1 MDAVLEDRY
10 QIIETLRIP
19 SWQSITGGE
28 LQCLRALGVSGRQ
41 FSVWGLHSDGQPQ
54 ALDLD
59 YLESISSA
67 VAFDGLLGL
76 ETLYLRGVDAAA
88 R

>member
-1 MDAVLEDRY
+1 MSAGIGCQR
-10 QIIETLRIP
+10 P
-19 SWQSITGGE
+19 
-28 LQCLRALGVSGRQ
+28 GVY
-41 FSVWGLHSDGQPQ
+41 VWGLHIDGQPQ

-76 ETLYLRGVDAAA
+76 GNTVSERRGCGCEVIVVLAIFA
-88 R
+88 RAG

>member
-1 MDAVLEDRY
+1 MSAGIGCQR
-10 QIIETLRIP
+10 P
-19 SWQSITGGE
+19 
-28 LQCLRALGVSGRQ
+28 GVY
-41 FSVWGLHSDGQPQ
+41 VWGLHIDGQPQ

-67 VAFDGLLGL
+67 GAFDGLLGL
-76 ETLYLRGVDAAA
+76 ETLYLRDVDAAA

>member
-1 MDAVLEDRY
+1 MSAG
-10 QIIETLRIP
+10 I
-19 SWQSITGGE
+19 GG
-28 LQCLRALGVSGRQ
+28 QRPGVY
-41 FSVWGLHSDGQPQ
+41 VWDLHIDGQPQ

>member
-1 MDAVLEDRY
+1 MSAGIGCQR
-10 QIIETLRIP
+10 P
-19 SWQSITGGE
+19 
-28 LQCLRALGVSGRQ
+28 GVY
-41 FSVWGLHSDGQPQ
+41 VWGLHIDGQPQ

-59 YLESISSA
+59 YLESMSSA

-76 ETLYLRGVDAAA
+76 ETLYLRDVDAAA